1 MLKLTLDEVRELS
14 FGIKKFIKSTEFI
27 LEGSLNEKT
36 RKKQKQKQKK
46 HKKKKQVQKSKNL
59 FSSNSCDTLF
69 TWPVLGHVGFPLWI
83 PYGKYLNRM
92 YKLVLINPNTNK
104 LVDEL
109 LNILI
114 NFWHKHLLSYN
125 KHLLTFDTDQL
136 SLFHFT
142 SIGGV
147 AKCNCLPVQRWQ
159 NLI

>member
-1 MLKLTLDEVRELS
+1 M
-14 FGIKKFIKSTEFI
+14 
-27 LEGSLNEKT
+27 
-36 RKKQKQKQKK
+36 
-46 HKKKKQVQKSKNL
+46 
-59 FSSNSCDTLF
+59 
-69 TWPVLGHVGFPLWI
+69 GFPLWI

-109 LNILI
+109 LNIQI

-125 KHLLTFDTDQL
+125 KYLLTFDTDQL